1 MDFVD
6 ITDSAFSLGN
16 SASNEIINTTNNIL
30 NVSNEIIS
38 SPINLVADTIPD
50 VFTNIIPDVI
60 PDIGPDI
67 VPNVIPDIGLNVN
80 SLHIDDDNSIFIY
93 IGIGVLFVLAG
104 VFAFN
109 YYNKNKRVRFNES
122 SNEVCYPDSNVT
134 HNCRRS
140 EF

>member
-6 ITDSAFSLGN
+6 ITDSAFSLGSSATNNVIN
-16 SASNEIINTTNNIL
+16 SA
-30 NVSNEIIS
+30 NEIIS
-38 SPINLVADTIPD
+38 NQINLVTDSISDLVPD
-50 VFTNIIPDVI
+50 LVSV
-60 PDIGPDI
+60 PDI
-67 VPNVIPDIGLNVN
+67 VPDIVPDLVPDIGLNVN
-80 SLHIDDDNSIFIY
+80 SIHIDDDNSIFIY

-109 YYNKNKRVRFNES
+109 YYNKNKCVRFNES